1 MQVHQ
6 PVLEGFLFKRN
17 PSPPDLSFLNNSYKQ
32 GGGGGGNPRF
42 LCYAVWPSVSNRKGP
57 CPTEE
62 PSLILTWLLLFSP
75 RYLFPLYDSDRDW
88 GVFQTHA
95 HLVEGLAAVHQHT
108 HRLGVLQALLQLL
121 QLQIRGTE
129 TLILPERRRRR
140 RFTMAVGGSAQET
153 QPPPDSRT
161 LAAHRRLGRQGLN
174 AGGVGGDGQDVELV
188 INDKTLL
195 TRGQRKNKPE
205 EQNHHR
211 EVLGA
216 MSTRK
221 GRAFL

>member
-6 PVLEGFLFKRN
+6 PMLEGFLFKRN

-32 GGGGGGNPRF
+32 GGGGGGNPRL

-62 PSLILTWLLLFSP
+62 PSLILTWLLLFSALC
-75 RYLFPLYDSDRDW
+75 LFPLCGSDRDW
-88 GVFQTHA
+88 GVFRTHA
-95 HLVEGLAAVHQHT
+95 HLVKGLAAVHQHT

-140 RFTMAVGGSAQET
+140 FTTAVGGSAQET
-153 QPPPDSRT
+153 QPPPDSWT
-161 LAAHRRLGRQGLN
+161 LATHRRLGRQGLN
-174 AGGVGGDGQDVELV
+174 AGGVRGDGQDVELV

-211 EVLGA
+211 EVLETT
-216 MSTRK
+216 STRK